1 MSFYSYANRTH
12 FRKKGCAPV
21 LKLQGFGSR
30 KWPIGSGCK
39 AVEVAF
45 VSHSILKQIG
55 EPLGKVKA
63 VHSPSPSHWVAK
75 PIAVL
80 SKELKMAVIDNSA
93 LKQYLH
99 EAQCNTCIRGTL
111 SSVSLTQRNVNVI
124 PRVCSLLCPLAF
136 AGSSIYNLQ
145 DIVS

>member
-1 MSFYSYANRTH
+1 MAYW
-12 FRKKGCAPV
+12 
-21 LKLQGFGSR
+21 L
-30 KWPIGSGCK
+30 

-63 VHSPSPSHWVAK
+63 VHSPSPPHWVAK

-80 SKELKMAVIDNSA
+80 SKELKVAVIDNSA

-99 EAQCNTCIRGTL
+99 EAQYNTCIRGTL
-111 SSVSLTQRNVNVI
+111 SSVSLMQRNVNVI

-145 DIVS
+145 DIVSLAPVVTRIPQFAAFLTSTEVWSSV

>member
-1 MSFYSYANRTH
+1 MAYW
-12 FRKKGCAPV
+12 
-21 LKLQGFGSR
+21 L
-30 KWPIGSGCK
+30 

-63 VHSPSPSHWVAK
+63 VHSPSPPHWVAK

-99 EAQCNTCIRGTL
+99 EAQYNTCIRGTL

-124 PRVCSLLCPLAF
+124 PRVCSLLL
-136 AGSSIYNLQ
+136 SIGFRRKFYLQ
-145 DIVS
+145 PSGHSFLSTSRHENSPVCCLLNKYRGLELSLTCDN